1 MLLKGSCKIGCS
13 LKQLSDEELYNP
25 KNEPLDSVGEYFVNM
40 VTIYVV
46 INIALCQRELF

>member
-1 MLLKGSCKIGCS
+1 MLLKGLCKLGCLPKRS
-13 LKQLSDEELYNP
+13 TDDELYNP
-25 KNEPLDSVGEYFVNM
+25 KNEPLDSVGEYFVNV